1 MIQIFLD
8 RKNKITI
15 SVGRNKIVKYIPT
28 KDQRKFI
35 NKLFDE
41 NKLLCIDEDG
51 NEKRIPVIIHDNVR
65 KLTTTIAGNAI
76 GIADK
81 YIGVPNG
88 VRYIPNKLVTYE
100 RDRQDWLLDR
110 IKRTFTSYDNKIL
123 TNQEF
128 KSEMRHLLNR

>member
-65 KLTTTIAGNAI
+65 KLTTTIAGNTI

-110 IKRTFTSYDNKIL
+110 IKRTCTSYDNKIL